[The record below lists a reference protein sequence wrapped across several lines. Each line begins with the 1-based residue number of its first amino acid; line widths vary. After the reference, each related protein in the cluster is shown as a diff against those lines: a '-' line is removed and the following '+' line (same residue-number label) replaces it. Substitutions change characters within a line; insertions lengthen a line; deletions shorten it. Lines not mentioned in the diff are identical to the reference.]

1 MRDPAAPAALRA
13 GLVVGG
19 MTLLALVGPLVG
31 LSAAWIALAVALGLG
46 ALSVDAA
53 RFGGRGG
60 HVLAEALPGGEARL
74 RRIAVHEAGHGL
86 LAEAEGLP
94 LRRVLVGSLA
104 CLRAGQGSNGSTE
117 FASEFVMPFLARPL
131 GAGPLA
137 RDGSGGESAPN
148 PLEGLAPGVLA
159 PGLPAEEL
167 RRWSR
172 VLLAGM
178 VAEELV
184 YGESEGGSDDRAL
197 LGRIWGLSGFDVD
210 TAQRE
215 QRRARREVEQ
225 ALSRRRPDLE
235 QRAERLLALAPRLF
249 RRASSPPDSQP
260 GQNELVKSEKVLGE
274 SNLTKSGLDSS
285 DLDSSG
291 LGNSGL
297 NKSDQHEPIQSRQQP

>member
-1 MRDPAAPAALRA
+1 MADPAAPAALRA

-19 MTLLALVGPLVG
+19 ITAMAVVGPLVG
-31 LSAAWIALAVALGLG
+31 VSPAWIVVAVALALG
-46 ALSVDAA
+46 ALSLDAA

-60 HVLAEALPGGEARL
+60 HVLAEALPGGGARL

-104 CLRAGQGSNGSTE
+104 CLRAGLNSNGSTE
-117 FASEFVMPFLARPL
+117 FASEFVMPFLARPAAAG
-131 GAGPLA
+131 GAQLEAAP
-137 RDGSGGESAPN
+137 RDGSADPVEGG
-148 PLEGLAPGVLA
+148 LPGALA

-197 LGRIWGLSGFDVD
+197 LGRIWGLSGFDVA
-210 TAQRE
+210 TAQLE
-215 QRRARREVEQ
+215 QRRARREAEQ
-225 ALSRRRPDLE
+225 ALSRRRPELE
-235 QRAERLLALAPRLF
+235 QRAERLLAAAPRLF
-249 RRASSPPDSQP
+249 RRAPLPPEGEAVAENSLPGESVLNESIENECIQNESIPHGSQP
-260 GQNELVKSEKVLGE
+260 
-274 SNLTKSGLDSS
+274 
-285 DLDSSG
+285 
-291 LGNSGL
+291 
-297 NKSDQHEPIQSRQQP
+297 

>member
-1 MRDPAAPAALRA
+1 MADSAPPEALRA

-19 MTLLALVGPLVG
+19 LTAMAVMGPLVG
-31 LSAAWIALAVALGLG
+31 ISPAWIVLAVALGLG
-46 ALSVDAA
+46 ALSLDAA

-94 LRRVLVGSLA
+94 VRRVLVGSLA
-104 CLRAGQGSNGSTE
+104 CLRAGLNSNGSTE
-117 FASEFVMPFLARPL
+117 FASEFVMPFLAMPG
-131 GAGPLA
+131 GA
-137 RDGSGGESAPN
+137 APRSRAGTRG
-148 PLEGLAPGVLA
+148 EGLTGEGMTGEGNKEQSALADSPELLPGALA

-178 VAEELV
+178 VAEDLV

-225 ALSRRRPDLE
+225 ALSRRRPELE
-235 QRAERLLALAPRLF
+235 QRAETLLAGAPRLF
-249 RRASSPPDSQP
+249 REPSSRPAVDPLLMDPVATDPDAARAIAAGPGPIDQP
-260 GQNELVKSEKVLGE
+260 ER
-274 SNLTKSGLDSS
+274 
-285 DLDSSG
+285 
-291 LGNSGL
+291 
-297 NKSDQHEPIQSRQQP
+297 EPLP

>member
-1 MRDPAAPAALRA
+1 MAAAAAPEALRA

-19 MTLLALVGPLVG
+19 ITAMAVGGPLVG
-31 LSAAWIALAVALGLG
+31 VSPAWIVLAVALGLG
-46 ALSVDAA
+46 ALSLDAA

-60 HVLAEALPGGEARL
+60 HVLAEALPGGEGRL

-104 CLRAGQGSNGSTE
+104 CLRAGLNSNGSTE
-117 FASEFVMPFLARPL
+117 FASEFVMPFLARPAGGL
-131 GAGPLA
+131 GPMA
-137 RDGSGGESAPN
+137 REGTGGEAA
-148 PLEGLAPGVLA
+148 LDQVEGLSPGALA

-178 VAEELV
+178 AAEELV

-225 ALSRRRPDLE
+225 GLSRLRPELD
-235 QRAERLLALAPRLF
+235 QRAERLLAQAPRLF
-249 RRASSPPDSQP
+249 RRAPSPPE
-260 GQNELVKSEKVLGE
+260 GEAVQNGLVRNGSVPSE
-274 SNLTKSGLDSS
+274 S
-285 DLDSSG
+285 DQ
-291 LGNSGL
+291 
-297 NKSDQHEPIQSRQQP
+297 NKSDQNEPIENRQQP

>member
-1 MRDPAAPAALRA
+1 MADPAAPAALRA

-19 MTLLALVGPLVG
+19 LTATALVGPLVG
-31 LSAAWIALAVALGLG
+31 VSPAWIVLAVVLALG
-46 ALSVDAA
+46 ALSLDAA

-60 HVLAEALPGGEARL
+60 HVLAEALPGGGARL

-104 CLRAGQGSNGSTE
+104 CLRAGLNSNGSTE
-117 FASEFVMPFLARPL
+117 FASEFVMPFLARE
-131 GAGPLA
+131 
-137 RDGSGGESAPN
+137 RTKGEAAPRE
-148 PLEGLAPGVLA
+148 LEGLAPGVLA

-225 ALSRRRPDLE
+225 GLSRRRPELE
-235 QRAERLLALAPRLF
+235 QRAERLLAQAPRLF
-249 RRASSPPDSQP
+249 HRAPLPP
-260 GQNELVKSEKVLGE
+260 EGE
-274 SNLTKSGLDSS
+274 AVA
-285 DLDSSG
+285 
-291 LGNSGL
+291 GNSLPSESVL
-297 NKSDQHEPIQSRQQP
+297 NESIQHDSVQDQTIQSETIQHESIQKESIQKASIHHGPQP

>member
-1 MRDPAAPAALRA
+1 MADPAAPAALRA
-13 GLVVGG
+13 GLVVAGL
-19 MTLLALVGPLVG
+19 TATAVVGPLVG
-31 LSAAWIALAVALGLG
+31 VSPAWIVLAVALGLG
-46 ALSVDAA
+46 ALSLDAA

-86 LAEAEGLP
+86 LAEAEDLR

-104 CLRAGQGSNGSTE
+104 CLRAGLNSNGSTE
-117 FASEFVMPFLARPL
+117 FASEFVMPFLARP
-131 GAGPLA
+131 AGSGGTQLEAAP
-137 RDGSGGESAPN
+137 RDGSPDPVEGER
-148 PLEGLAPGVLA
+148 PGALA

-178 VAEELV
+178 VAEELM
-184 YGESEGGSDDRAL
+184 YGESQGGSDDRAL

-225 ALSRRRPDLE
+225 GLSKRRPELE
-235 QRAERLLALAPRLF
+235 QRAERLLAQAPRLF
-249 RRASSPPDSQP
+249 RKASSPPEGDGVQNEAGQNQPINP
-260 GQNELVKSEKVLGE
+260 GQ
-274 SNLTKSGLDSS
+274 
-285 DLDSSG
+285 
-291 LGNSGL
+291 
-297 NKSDQHEPIQSRQQP
+297 QPIPGQQPNPGQQP

>member
-1 MRDPAAPAALRA
+1 
-13 GLVVGG
+13 
-19 MTLLALVGPLVG
+19 
-31 LSAAWIALAVALGLG
+31 
-46 ALSVDAA
+46 
-53 RFGGRGG
+53 
-60 HVLAEALPGGEARL
+60 
-74 RRIAVHEAGHGL
+74 
-86 LAEAEGLP
+86 
-94 LRRVLVGSLA
+94 
-104 CLRAGQGSNGSTE
+104 
-117 FASEFVMPFLARPL
+117 
-131 GAGPLA
+131 
-137 RDGSGGESAPN
+137 
-148 PLEGLAPGVLA
+148 
-159 PGLPAEEL
+159 
-167 RRWSR
+167 

>member
-1 MRDPAAPAALRA
+1 MADPAAPAALRA
-13 GLVVGG
+13 GLVVAGL
-19 MTLLALVGPLVG
+19 TATAVVGPLVG
-31 LSAAWIALAVALGLG
+31 VSPAWSVVVVALGLG
-46 ALSVDAA
+46 ALSLDAA

-104 CLRAGQGSNGSTE
+104 CLRAGLNSNGSTE
-117 FASEFVMPFLARPL
+117 FASEFVMPFLARPA
-131 GAGPLA
+131 GAG
-137 RDGSGGESAPN
+137 GSG
-148 PLEGLAPGVLA
+148 LEATPRDTPGDSVQGGLPGALA

-225 ALSRRRPDLE
+225 GLSKRRPELD
-235 QRAERLLALAPRLF
+235 QRAEWLLVQAPRLF
-249 RRASSPPDSQP
+249 RRAPSSPEGKLVQHEAGQNQPINP
-260 GQNELVKSEKVLGE
+260 GQ
-274 SNLTKSGLDSS
+274 
-285 DLDSSG
+285 
-291 LGNSGL
+291 
-297 NKSDQHEPIQSRQQP
+297 QP